1 MNDPFDGRLRVDQ
14 PSPGVGV
21 VGARRDGAVERPQEH
36 PRVREQVIGPR
47 IPLLDVSGDGR
58 GRAALVRRLRP
69 RQPRLVLLG
78 VPVEHARHLPG
89 HRRVREAIGRR
100 GDRRPKFPEQS
111 SAVPDCLADHGLS
124 APVQLRRVGDARVDE
139 VREFDEELHRRVAVA
154 GTSRVVGCVAAEEFG
169 LDILLNNAG
178 IFGPRGGFG
187 RIAYEDWL
195 QVFNVNTLAP
205 MRVAET
211 FARHLQKADDARLV
225 NVSSKLGSIGA
236 NEGSGSHI
244 YRSSKAALNMVTKC
258 LSIDLREREVI
269 VAAMHPGHVSTD
281 MGGKQAP
288 LAPADSVAG
297 MLQVIQRLSVAD
309 SGGFYGH
316 DGTQLPW

>member
-1 MNDPFDGRLRVDQ
+1 MPTALVTGSNRGLGLEFVRQLAEAGWRVHACCRQ
-14 PSPGVGV
+14 PEKARTLKAVDAGAGEV
-21 VGARRDGAVERPQEH
+21 VRHR
-36 PRVREQVIGPR
+36 
-47 IPLLDVSGDGR
+47 LDVTDGLQLSSL
-58 GRAALVRRLRP
+58 GR
-69 RQPRLVLLG
+69 
-78 VPVEHARHLPG
+78 E
-89 HRRVREAIGRR
+89 
-100 GDRRPKFPEQS
+100 
-111 SAVPDCLADHGLS
+111 LADEPLN
-124 APVQLRRVGDARVDE
+124 L
-139 VREFDEELHRRVAVA
+139 
-154 GTSRVVGCVAAEEFG
+154 
-169 LDILLNNAG
+169 LLNNAG